1 MQTLILI
8 AQLLPALIAAIK
20 AIEEAIPGAGQGE
33 AKLAA
38 VRGIVEAVDT
48 GYKNLWPQIQPVIG
62 VLVGL
67 FNKTGAFKAAAGS

>member
-38 VRGIVEAVDT
+38 VRGIIEAVDT

-67 FNKTGAFKAAAGS
+67 FNKTGAFKAG